1 MPNRIDATS
10 HLMQAT
16 YRETMC
22 HGAPVETYGDQLPS
36 RNQPMLSL
44 CQSGDRRVMV
54 CARPSQNSDVML

>member
-1 MPNRIDATS
+1 
-10 HLMQAT
+10 MQAT